1 MKTFAFLLLLA
12 SLQICV
18 GQMDTNLL
26 ATGAWSEIV
35 KYGRGDLRGR
45 LLVYDDR
52 PQSALNHA
60 RVYLE
65 LQHVE
70 DFGWDFPVKFYYEV
84 GKTLSFEMRDG
95 LGHSLPSNRFSFS
108 RVAPT
113 PCWVVLPCDATV
125 RLRADESTLGSDKKP
140 DGLEILVWP
149 GLWVVRADATNDFY
163 LSATLN
169 SNFANSDPPDNP
181 DGAGAQIPAAGR
193 PPAFDNQIPRVWL
206 GTLKLPPVKIPLP
219 LKKP

>member
-1 MKTFAFLLLLA
+1 MKAFAFLLLLA

-18 GQMDTNLL
+18 GQTDTNLL
-26 ATGAWSEIV
+26 ATGDWSEIV
-35 KYGRGDLRGR
+35 GTGLSNLRGR
-45 LLVYDDR
+45 LLVYDDQA
-52 PQSALNHA
+52 PSARNHA

-70 DFGWDFPVKFYYEV
+70 QGGWDFPVKIYYEV
-84 GKTLSFEMRDG
+84 GKTLSIEMRDG
-95 LGHSLPSNRFSFS
+95 LGHSLPSNLFFFS

-149 GLWVVRADATNDFY
+149 GLWMVRADATNDYY

-169 SNFANSDPPDNP
+169 ATSPSSDPPGNP
-181 DGAGAQIPAAGR
+181 FSAGAPVPAAGS
-193 PPAFDNQIPRVWL
+193 PAAFDPQIPRVWQ
-206 GTLKLPPVKIPLP
+206 GTLKLPAVKIPLP
-219 LKKP
+219 VKKP